1 MTKLTMAIRREV
13 DLYGVGPVVV
23 GLEPTTKSFVFREKG
38 CRTEY
43 CIPILTV
50 FVLAI
55 KANEKGGK
63 NGRKESTA
71 AKVPRSTKTGRG
83 TKSVTGPD
91 DRRMF

>member
-1 MTKLTMAIRREV
+1 MLALRLLGPGCLPHPVLDGRDGKAGHSFKAEAMTKLTVAIRREV

-23 GLEPTTKSFVFREKG
+23 GLEPTTKSFIFREKG

-55 KANEKGGK
+55 KLKDK
-63 NGRKESTA
+63 KQ
-71 AKVPRSTKTGRG
+71 
-83 TKSVTGPD
+83 
-91 DRRMF
+91 